1 MKQLASFAQKALN
14 DPRLTYQVSVSLI
27 RIISGGLGELVG
39 PCVDDRVAINVLDTS
54 RDALLELL
62 FRSHPY
68 VAQNRAGE
76 LGEEALDEVEPG
88 AVPGPRDKCTK
99 PPPSS
104 ARTRRRDVPDS

>member
-76 LGEEALDEVEPG
+76 LGEEALDEIEPG
-88 AVPGPRDKCTK
+88 AVLGREGELEAAGWSSGE
-99 PPPSS
+99 PSCGFS
-104 ARTRRRDVPDS
+104 

>member
-1 MKQLASFAQKALN
+1 M
-14 DPRLTYQVSVSLI
+14 
-27 RIISGGLGELVG
+27 
-39 PCVDDRVAINVLDTS
+39 DDRVAINVLDTS

-88 AVPGPRDKCTK
+88 AVLGREGEFEAVRGLRGKPGFGLLGDVRGMIVENQSD
-99 PPPSS
+99 
-104 ARTRRRDVPDS
+104 RRMGRIGSV